1 LRAQQQGASSPIRIL
16 LGLTIYAIWV
26 TIVGGLLLF
35 FLGSQGLAALIA
47 LSTGLL
53 IAPACDDLLLGPRRS
68 EQHHGGL
75 LALQRAGVVL
85 MTAAMCLAKILSIMF
100 IVVAE
105 LGNSR
110 FLAQISVWFDSLAD
124 WLEDQINP

>member
-1 LRAQQQGASSPIRIL
+1 LRAQQQGASSSIRIL
-16 LGLTIYAIWV
+16 LGLTIYASWV
-26 TIVGGLLLF
+26 AIVGGLVLLI
-35 FLGSQGLAALIA
+35 LGSQGLAALIA
-47 LSTGLL
+47 SSTGLL
-53 IAPACDDLLLGPRRS
+53 IAPACNNLLLGPRRS
-68 EQHHGGL
+68 EQRHGGL